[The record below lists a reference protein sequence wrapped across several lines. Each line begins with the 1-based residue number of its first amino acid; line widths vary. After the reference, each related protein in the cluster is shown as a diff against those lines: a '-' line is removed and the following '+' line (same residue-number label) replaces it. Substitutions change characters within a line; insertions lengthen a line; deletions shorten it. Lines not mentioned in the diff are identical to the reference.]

1 MQVLKDTV
9 VTLTYTVTDSDGAT
23 IDDGNDPL
31 VYLHGGYDGIFP
43 AIEEA
48 LQGKNIGDS
57 FRLKL
62 QPEDAFGDYDEQL
75 VLVEEKD
82 VFPENIEIGMAF
94 ERVGEDGE
102 DDMIFRITDIADDK
116 IIIDGNHPLAGMA
129 LVFDGKVAEVRQAT
143 PEEISHGHVH
153 GEGGH
158 HH

>member
-23 IDDGNDPL
+23 IDDGSDPL

-94 ERVGEDGE
+94 ERVGDEGDE
-102 DDMIFRITDIADDK
+102 DMIFRITDIADDK

-129 LVFDGKVAEVRQAT
+129 LVFDGKIAEVRKAT
-143 PEEISHGHVH
+143 PEEVSHGHVH